1 MNTHKQTKRGGT
13 TPTPHKHKH
22 PCCVVL
28 RVALRCVAVSNDR
41 KGLRC
46 FVTFCRPN
54 RHVVMCNKRDPHAKG
69 SSSHWGNPRLVHHL
83 QLHHWIQ
90 LDKGLR
96 FVNQTEL
103 FHPSSPPYPR
113 IDFVPPI
120 DSARVPPSLVCLE
133 QISRSQPHPGHM
145 LVKRHVR
152 VRTLPTFVQQFVGFF
167 AIVALVCGLPPVCN
181 LAAKALDRVRSS
193 SEG

>member
-1 MNTHKQTKRGGT
+1 MLCDLLSTKQACSDLQQTRE
-13 TPTPHKHKH
+13 
-22 PCCVVL
+22 
-28 RVALRCVAVSNDR
+28 
-41 KGLRC
+41 GLLL
-46 FVTFCRPN
+46 PLGQ
-54 RHVVMCNKRDPHAKG
+54 PAAG
-69 SSSHWGNPRLVHHL
+69 SPLAID
-83 QLHHWIQ
+83 HWIQ

-167 AIVALVCGLPPVCN
+167 ARLFADFHQSAISLRRLWIVCGRP
-181 LAAKALDRVRSS
+181 ARDRMPDY
-193 SEG
+193 